1 MILPQKLRGLGPA
14 MSTISVRPHAL
25 TSQSRP
31 VAAGVKGEAH
41 VFVTSDP
48 GTLVRGGRRPAGHR
62 LRKRAPGTPSRP
74 GPAKPSGPVRNLK
87 NPHKSHDAGATIC
100 IPRVLLDKGFRAFYS
115 FPHSGRN
122 VPYYRNKGCIVS
134 SAQRQSTA
142 IRLSEPLDPPI
153 SSVGNAVEN
162 AEAHRRRSGRSAR
175 TDWSEST
182 VHDRHEEHSAG
193 GSGIHAIARAAEL
206 LRLLHANP
214 GGLSQP
220 EVGERL
226 GMPRSTVSRLLN
238 SLVDEG
244 LVSLRATRGPYQ
256 LGPEMARMAN
266 TVRLSLVMD
275 VHPFLEELSRELNET
290 VDFSILEG
298 DRVTFLDQV
307 VSGHRLRAI
316 SAVGESFPLHCSANG
331 KALLA
336 TLSPAQRAAA
346 LPSRL
351 TRLTAN
357 TITNAAQLCR
367 ELTLVALHGVAFDRE
382 EQTAGVCAVA
392 AVLPWVADQV
402 VAVSVPVPA
411 QRFYGRE
418 RELARAVRAWVA
430 TVNARLGNA
439 AGEGAGSGRVELTPP
454 PSPPSPPQ
462 PSPAPWAGITHA
474 NHGRRQVG
482 VEQLSRA
489 EMPGHKP
496 PNREP
501 RRGNHRHSQAHP
513 AQPHPRIFTKVWQQP
528 APR

>member
-1 MILPQKLRGLGPA
+1 M
-14 MSTISVRPHAL
+14 
-25 TSQSRP
+25 
-31 VAAGVKGEAH
+31 
-41 VFVTSDP
+41 
-48 GTLVRGGRRPAGHR
+48 
-62 LRKRAPGTPSRP
+62 
-74 GPAKPSGPVRNLK
+74 
-87 NPHKSHDAGATIC
+87 
-100 IPRVLLDKGFRAFYS
+100 
-115 FPHSGRN
+115 
-122 VPYYRNKGCIVS
+122 S
-134 SAQRQSTA
+134 SAQQQSTA
-142 IRLSEPLDPPI
+142 IRLPEPLDPPI
-153 SSVGNAVEN
+153 ALVEN
-162 AEAHRRRSGRSAR
+162 DEANLRRSGRVGR
-175 TDWSEST
+175 TERSEST
-182 VHDRHEEHSAG
+182 VRDHHEEPGSS

-206 LRLLHANP
+206 LRLLHAHP

-244 LVSLRATRGPYQ
+244 LVTLRATRGPYQ
-256 LGPEMARMAN
+256 LGPEMTRMAN
-266 TVRLSLVMD
+266 AVRLSLVMD
-275 VHPFLEELSRELNET
+275 VHPFLEELSRQLNET

-307 VSGHRLRAI
+307 ASCHRLRAI

-336 TLSPAQRAAA
+336 ALPPAQRSKA

-382 EQTAGVCAVA
+382 EHSAGVCAVG
-392 AVLPWVADQV
+392 AVVPAVTGQM

-430 TVNARLGNA
+430 TVNARFGNVS
-439 AGEGAGSGRVELTPP
+439 GGGAGGGCVELTE
-454 PSPPSPPQ
+454 PSPPSPRP
-462 PSPAPWAGITHA
+462 GVTHA
-474 NHGRRQVG
+474 NYGHRQIG
-482 VEQLSRA
+482 GEQLGRA
-489 EMPGHKP
+489 EISGPKS

-501 RRGNHRHSQAHP
+501 HRGGHRLYQSHP
-513 AQPHPRIFTKVWQQP
+513 AQTHPKKFNKVWQEP